1 MAAIIALTATCKRVW
16 WRLRREYRTVVLP
29 AYSADRRPQGLGDP
43 FTHQVR
49 FRVDLVRHPFTPTR
63 CLVPAGGPLC
73 HSRGAG
79 RNGLLSPRLA
89 SYQAPRIAGKIVEI
103 GRNKGRY
110 RAGDQCMHD
119 DLQGPQRRIAYIG
132 TITGFLNFST
142 QGVQTKQKDTPTT
155 STHRAH
161 EHKRA

>member
-29 AYSADRRPQGLGDP
+29 AYSADRRPQGQGDP

-79 RNGLLSPRLA
+79 HTYKYSFFPRTIPQWNALPGPVVM
-89 SYQAPRIAGKIVEI
+89 APTVESF
-103 GRNKGRY
+103 
-110 RAGDQCMHD
+110 RARLEAC
-119 DLQGPQRRIAYIG
+119 P
-132 TITGFLNFST
+132 
-142 QGVQTKQKDTPTT
+142 P
-155 STHRAH
+155 
-161 EHKRA
+161 